1 LSLLLRVEKWLESK
15 IERFFG
21 PRECVQ
27 PIEIA
32 RLMVRAMEDQRRI
45 SVQRTYVPNSFLI
58 YVSQDDLVE
67 LQTFAHTLE
76 QDLANHVK
84 AAARRHNL
92 AFPGPVSVDFRA
104 DSELN
109 RGQARVQ
116 AQFVEGDEIDD
127 VYAYKE
133 EEPSVPGIPEETMVS
148 MDKTKGYKNLVTDRP
163 VIWRVTV
170 DEGPDAGAAF
180 SVRLPATIGRRQ
192 GCDIQLR
199 DPKVSRVHARLEM
212 GAESPVIIDADSTNG
227 TRLNGRLVRRASVG
241 PEDRI
246 EIGATRLKIAPAGG
260 E

>member
-1 LSLLLRVEKWLESK
+1 MEKWLESK

-133 EEPSVPGIPEETMVS
+133 EAFRSGIPEETMVS
-148 MDKTKGYKNLVTDRP
+148 MDKTKGYKNLSPTDLSSG
-163 VIWRVTV
+163 VTV
-170 DEGPDAGAAF
+170 DEGPGAGAAF

-192 GCDIQLR
+192 GWTFNSVIPR
-199 DPKVSRVHARLEM
+199 Y
-212 GAESPVIIDADSTNG
+212 PVFMLG
-227 TRLNGRLVRRASVG
+227 WR
-241 PEDRI
+241 
-246 EIGATRLKIAPAGG
+246 
-260 E
+260 

>member
-1 LSLLLRVEKWLESK
+1 MWKNGSK
-15 IERFFG
+15 
-21 PRECVQ
+21 
-27 PIEIA
+27 A
-32 RLMVRAMEDQRRI
+32 RLNAFSAHVNVYNRLRSLVSWFEPWKT
-45 SVQRTYVPNSFLI
+45 SVVSVYNEPMCPIASLI

-148 MDKTKGYKNLVTDRP
+148 MDKTKGYKNSSPTDLSS
-163 VIWRVTV
+163 
-170 DEGPDAGAAF
+170 GA
-180 SVRLPATIGRRQ
+180 LQ
-192 GCDIQLR
+192 
-199 DPKVSRVHARLEM
+199 
-212 GAESPVIIDADSTNG
+212 
-227 TRLNGRLVRRASVG
+227 
-241 PEDRI
+241 
-246 EIGATRLKIAPAGG
+246 
-260 E
+260 